1 MEAEEAAME
10 TKKKK
15 RKKEKEEVMEQMHS
29 FFQKTEDLSSYSLT

>member
-10 TKKKK
+10 TKQKK
-15 RKKEKEEVMEQMHS
+15 KKEKEEVVEQMHS